1 MTITKTVRVSD
12 RKLVIKDRT
21 VLSGVPDNV
30 ISSSAVSSGPVD
42 GIFLGTQFSE
52 PSCRHVVSLGTLR
65 LAVDPLLSITEKAI
79 LLSALFG

>member
-1 MTITKTVRVSD
+1 MTITKTVWVSD

-21 VLSGVPDNV
+21 VLSGVPENV

-65 LAVDPLLSITEKAI
+65 LAVDPLLSITEKAM

>member
-12 RKLVIKDRT
+12 RKLVIKNRI

-65 LAVDPLLSITEKAI
+65 LVVDPLLSITEKAM